1 MNPVALGTELE
12 QMLAVYRERLEQR
25 FGERLLL
32 FRLFGSRA
40 RGDASE
46 DSDADVALVVR
57 DLGEAERDWVVNQA
71 FEVWRERGFAGPS
84 LEPLVWSERQ
94 HLDRLAAERGIV
106 LDIEREGIGR

>member
-1 MNPVALGTELE
+1 MKSVDLGNELE
-12 QMLAVYRERLEQR
+12 QLLAAYRQRLERR
-25 FGERLLL
+25 FGQRLVL

-46 DSDADVALVVR
+46 DSDADVAVVVR

-71 FEVWRERGFAGPS
+71 FEVWRGHGFAGPP

-94 HLDRLAAERGIV
+94 HLDRLAAERRIV